1 MLTLCEWGFYG
12 GCPMPPDNK
21 YQITITIAFT
31 LDVTAKNEDEAIN
44 KAECSWP
51 YDGDPNTLEIECR
64 LIEGGK

>member
-1 MLTLCEWGFYG
+1 
-12 GCPMPPDNK
+12 MPPDNK